1 VNLEKVIFGFFIV
14 LSLTL
19 NVGFVLGEYNNPAHH
34 SVFELFAVV
43 VVNLIATGLKLGD
56 RSQIGAVLL
65 ATSLVADFELI
76 AAALQWTFAVH
87 ITGSGITPD
96 DIASIIFLA
105 SGALVAN
112 IISVVIL
119 VSETLM
125 SRM

>member
-1 VNLEKVIFGFFIV
+1 MNFEKVIFGFFII

-19 NVGFVLGEYNNPAHH
+19 NAGFFLGEYDNPAHH
-34 SVFELFAVV
+34 GVFELFAVV

-56 RSQIGAVLL
+56 RSQIGAILL

-76 AAALQWTFAVH
+76 AAALHWTFAVH
-87 ITGSGITPD
+87 IAGTGVTPD
-96 DIASIIFLA
+96 VMASIIALA
-105 SGALVAN
+105 GGALVAN

-125 SRM
+125 SRL